1 MLLEELLRE
10 IGRECPF
17 GGAEI
22 VRVTDQF
29 EKVVPGSLY
38 VAVEGKRR
46 DGHDLVR
53 QALEN
58 GAVAAV
64 TGRSVGCDREIVVRD
79 PRAAYSGLC
88 AAFYGHPDRSM
99 QVIGITGTNGKTST
113 AVYLKTI
120 LERAGCPCGLIGT
133 LGCGAGEDLT
143 DSGYTTPASDT
154 FFAAL
159 REMADAGC
167 RYCAAEI
174 SSQALSQARA
184 DAARFSLGVLTNI
197 GTDHLDY
204 HGKLSDYVAAKSRL
218 FRLSDTA
225 LLNADDAYCEPIA
238 AQAGLASYYSY
249 SIKGNYADYMVR
261 HRKVTGSGQCFVITS
276 GGQTVSLSLPPVCDF
291 TVYNV
296 LAAVA
301 AANLLGVP
309 LKQAAASLRELPQV
323 KGRMQRIESMG
334 LTVYIDFAHTP
345 EALAGVLKGL
355 RRMKRGRLIVVFGC
369 GGDRDRGKRPEM
381 GRIAC
386 AYADSVIVTSDN
398 PRSEDPEDVIAQI
411 VAGTAGRGCVFTQ
424 PDREKAI
431 ALAVNQASPG
441 DTVLIAGK
449 GHEEYQIVSG
459 RKVYFSDE
467 AVVRKLLGIEKT
479 AV

>member
-1 MLLEELLRE
+1 MLLKDLLSE
-10 IGRECPF
+10 IGRESPS

-29 EKVVPGSLY
+29 ENVVPGSLY

-46 DGHDLVR
+46 DGHALVR

-64 TGRSVGCDREIVVRD
+64 TGRSVGSDREIVVRD
-79 PRAAYSGLC
+79 PRIAYSLLC
-88 AAFYGHPDRSM
+88 AAFYGHPDRELS
-99 QVIGITGTNGKTST
+99 VIGITGTNGKTST
-113 AVYLKTI
+113 AVYLRTV
-120 LERAGCPCGLIGT
+120 LERAGRPCGLIGT
-133 LGCGAGEDLT
+133 LGCGTGEALA
-143 DSGYTTPASDT
+143 DSGYTTPESDV
-154 FFAAL
+154 FFASL
-159 REMADAGC
+159 REMAESGC

-174 SSQALSQARA
+174 SSQALSQARV
-184 DAARFSLGVLTNI
+184 DAARFSLAVLTNV

-204 HGKLSDYVAAKSRL
+204 HGRMADYVTAKSRL
-218 FRLSDTA
+218 FRLADVA
-225 LLNADDAYCEPIA
+225 LLNADDAYCEQIA
-238 AQAGLASYYSY
+238 AEAGLTSYRTYSV
-249 SIKGNYADYMVR
+249 KGNYADYMVR
-261 HRKVTGSGQCFVITS
+261 RRRVSRGGQSFVIAH
-276 GGQTVSLSLPPVCDF
+276 GGTTVPMSLPPVCDF

-301 AANLLGVP
+301 AADLAGVP
-309 LKQAAASLRELPQV
+309 VARAAASLRELPQV
-323 KGRMQRIESMG
+323 KGRMQRIEAMG
-334 LTVYIDFAHTP
+334 VTVYIDFAHTP
-345 EALAGVLKGL
+345 EALAGVLRGL
-355 RRMKRGRLIVVFGC
+355 RRMKRGRLIAVFGC

-398 PRSEDPEDVIAQI
+398 PRTEDPERIIAQI
-411 VAGTAGRGCVFTQ
+411 VAGTAGHGSVFTQ

-431 ALAVNQASPG
+431 ALALNQASPG

-449 GHEEYQIVSG
+449 GHEEYQLVADKKIC
-459 RKVYFSDE
+459 FSDE
-467 AVVRKLLGIEKT
+467 AVVRRLLGAEIT